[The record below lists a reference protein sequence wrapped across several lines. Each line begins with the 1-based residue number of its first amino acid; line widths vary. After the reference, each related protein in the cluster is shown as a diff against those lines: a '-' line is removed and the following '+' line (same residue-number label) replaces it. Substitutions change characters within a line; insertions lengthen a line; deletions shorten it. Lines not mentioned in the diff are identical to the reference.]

1 MKKFAGHKFTEDEV
15 DQIELNAR
23 GLLAFSST
31 MGVAKTMG
39 AVGDVTGLFGGI
51 ANGISSLF
59 GLEKKD
65 PMVDMKKFAE
75 TKITRS
81 MKLTKLN

>member
-1 MKKFAGHKFTEDEV
+1 
-15 DQIELNAR
+15 
-23 GLLAFSST
+23 
-31 MGVAKTMG
+31 MG

-65 PMVDMKKFAE
+65 PMLDMKTFAK
-75 TKITRS
+75 TKITED
-81 MKLTKLN
+81 